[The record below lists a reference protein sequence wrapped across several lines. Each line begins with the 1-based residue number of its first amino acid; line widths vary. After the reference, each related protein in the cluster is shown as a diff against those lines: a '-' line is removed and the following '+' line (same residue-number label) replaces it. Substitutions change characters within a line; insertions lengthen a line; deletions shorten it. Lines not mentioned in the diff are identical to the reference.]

1 MSKPLH
7 DFAMIP
13 DMDQVTEELA
23 ELAEDEEWDYHNTE
37 SDQDRPIL
45 HNYIHYTFKRIDEE
59 EKVEYSEDNEHSC
72 FNTGL
77 VTPNQE
83 PVYMLFELNKIEDI
97 ESKWH
102 YDRFVHKGEYDMNRF
117 KSLPKMAHY
126 FDDPSQLVFD
136 TRLEVRANIDHIIEE
151 NKERFPSPFD
161 DMDDYVVQTA
171 LKGAIQNAQER
182 VKRNYKAAV
191 PQYYKGGIQLLLP
204 LCLNDPS
211 QADLALVVER
221 HEGFYRAATCLTI
234 DMAYNNAR
242 QLARP
247 AREWLQ
253 P

>member
-13 DMDQVTEELA
+13 DIDQVTEELA
-23 ELAEDEEWDYHNTE
+23 ALAEEEDWEYHNTD
-37 SDQDRPIL
+37 SDRDRPIL
-45 HNYIHYTFKRIDEE
+45 FNYVHYTFKRIQEE
-59 EKVEYSEDNEHSC
+59 DKVEYSEDGKHAC

-83 PVYMLFELNKIEDI
+83 PTFMLFNLNKME
-97 ESKWH
+97 EVEAKWH
-102 YDRFVHKGEYDMNRF
+102 YQKSVYKGEYDMNRF

-126 FDDPSQLVFD
+126 FDDPSELVFD
-136 TRLEVRANIDHIIEE
+136 TQLEIRSNIDHIIQE
-151 NKERFPSPFD
+151 NKNRFPSPFD
-161 DMDDYVVQTA
+161 QMDDYSVQTA
-171 LKGAIQNAQER
+171 LKGAIQNAKER

-191 PQYYKGGIQLLLP
+191 PQYYKEGIQLLLP
-204 LCLNDPS
+204 LCLSNPS
-211 QADLALVVER
+211 KADLALVVER
-221 HEGFYRAATCLTI
+221 HDGFYRAATCLTI

-247 AREWLQ
+247 DRDWLH